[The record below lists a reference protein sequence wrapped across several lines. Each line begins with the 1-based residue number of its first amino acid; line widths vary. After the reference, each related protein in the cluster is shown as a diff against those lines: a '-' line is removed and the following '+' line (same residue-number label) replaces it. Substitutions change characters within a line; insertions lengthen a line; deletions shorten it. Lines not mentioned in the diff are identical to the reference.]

1 MENIAAFQKA
11 CKKYG
16 VPPEEIFQTADLFEA
31 RNIKQVCLSLFCLA
45 RIVSYLI
52 SIKNF
57 TICTVGN
64 TNSKQDCI
72 PVGCVSPACWPYLP
86 ACTAQGGDA
95 CLWSG
100 GLPLLGGGVP
110 GPRWRGGLLQ
120 EGECLVPRGVPAS
133 GPGGVCIPACNGA
146 DPSPVNRITDAC
158 KNITLP

>member
-57 TICTVGN
+57 TI
-64 TNSKQDCI
+64 
-72 PVGCVSPACWPYLP
+72 
-86 ACTAQGGDA
+86 
-95 CLWSG
+95 
-100 GLPLLGGGVP
+100 
-110 GPRWRGGLLQ
+110 
-120 EGECLVPRGVPAS
+120 
-133 GPGGVCIPACNGA
+133 
-146 DPSPVNRITDAC
+146 
-158 KNITLP
+158 